1 VTVSATDEPRERAIG
16 TALGVVSAL
25 GFASGPIFA
34 ILLYRL
40 GFEWAPI
47 LAWRFVIAAVVAWSV
62 ALLVPAYRRDLREL
76 GRKQFAALIALGF
89 LFVGAATTYYA
100 AIVYVPASV
109 AVLVVNL
116 SPALIAVISLRLG
129 LGLQGW
135 TPWLAL
141 VIATLGATLAVI
153 GPEIPL
159 NVLGIGLAAASAVL
173 YAIWAM
179 FSARSAGE
187 RRGRRVDG
195 TSSGAAVAIMFSAT
209 ALALMVLVVIRGESL
224 SLAGMSPLGWVY
236 LSGFAVIG
244 SILGIQAS
252 YAAAARI
259 GASRTGI
266 LLTTEPIFT
275 VALAAAVLGEELTP
289 LQLLGGVL
297 VVVGI
302 MLLRVDLR
310 GLRTRLT
317 A

>member
-1 VTVSATDEPRERAIG
+1 MTVPGGAEPRESGIG
-16 TALGVVSAL
+16 TALGVASAL

-47 LAWRFVIAAVVAWSV
+47 LAWRFAIAAAVAWSV
-62 ALLVPAYRRDLREL
+62 ALLVPAYRRDLREM
-76 GRKQFAALIALGF
+76 GRSQLAALVALGL
-89 LFVGAATTYYA
+89 LFVGSAATYYA

-109 AVLVVNL
+109 AVLIVNL

-129 LGLQGW
+129 MRLQGW

-141 VIATLGATLAVI
+141 IVATLGATLAVI
-153 GPEIPL
+153 GPEVPL
-159 NVLGIGLAAASAVL
+159 DAFGIALACASAVL

-195 TSSGAAVAIMFSAT
+195 TSSGAAVAVMFTAT
-209 ALALMVLVVIRGESL
+209 ALALMVLVVVRGDSL
-224 SLAGMSPLGWVY
+224 SLSNMTPLGWTY
-236 LSGFAVIG
+236 LLGFAVVG
-244 SILGIQAS
+244 SIVGIQAS

-266 LLTTEPIFT
+266 LLTMEPIFT

-289 LQLLGGVL
+289 LQLLGGAL

-310 GLRTRLT
+310 SLRTRL
-317 A
+317 AA